1 MSMKKLL
8 ALVALVLGVVSC
20 QTESDGID
28 VSLGGEVDALV
39 NVTIP
44 ETRSNSALG
53 AFDNVDFTLYSV
65 RYILDVYYEGTRIE
79 RMVNYTDTSSTSFG
93 VRLAPGRAY
102 KFVVWADVVEG
113 EGDLH
118 YNTSDLANI
127 TLNGDWLAMDET
139 RDAFT
144 GSIDVAN
151 YSSDSTL
158 SITLKRPFAKLRVV
172 TTDLEDLAKLGITPV
187 KARVEYTTGH
197 RASFN
202 ALTGVAGDVTIAA
215 GKTHQFDIASYDD
228 AGVLFTDYF
237 FATDDVVKFNMEVM
251 EADGTRIS
259 LTEFI
264 TDIFVKRNHLTTIKG
279 RILTEANNLSVVIE
293 DAFDGSVDN
302 NVDTGEVAATV
313 NTASEFIAAITNQNI
328 DTVVLND
335 DITLNDLLTRA
346 EGDVSLN
353 VASGKNLTIDLNG
366 KCLSAYS
373 VETGKNYNMF
383 DVRGVLTVKNGT
395 MEYEHRGENMGW
407 NNSINLFNITS
418 GGVLN
423 IEGVS
428 ATNRGGSDMA
438 FVAHLNNWG
447 EATLN
452 VKDSQLSSTYIA
464 VRVFNSGYDM
474 NNVTIY
480 DSVLNGR
487 NCFWVHNY
495 TLAGDAVGTDATLNI
510 DIFNQTNTFEYTG
523 KAPVLY
529 GFADPIY
536 YDENGNVVAISQQE

>member
-1 MSMKKLL
+1 
-8 ALVALVLGVVSC
+8 
-20 QTESDGID
+20 
-28 VSLGGEVDALV
+28 
-39 NVTIP
+39 
-44 ETRSNSALG
+44 
-53 AFDNVDFTLYSV
+53 
-65 RYILDVYYEGTRIE
+65 
-79 RMVNYTDTSSTSFG
+79 
-93 VRLAPGRAY
+93 
-102 KFVVWADVVEG
+102 
-113 EGDLH
+113 
-118 YNTSDLANI
+118 
-127 TLNGDWLAMDET
+127 
-139 RDAFT
+139 
-144 GSIDVAN
+144 
-151 YSSDSTL
+151 
-158 SITLKRPFAKLRVV
+158 
-172 TTDLEDLAKLGITPV
+172 
-187 KARVEYTTGH
+187 
-197 RASFN
+197 
-202 ALTGVAGDVTIAA
+202 
-215 GKTHQFDIASYDD
+215 
-228 AGVLFTDYF
+228 
-237 FATDDVVKFNMEVM
+237 
-251 EADGTRIS
+251 
-259 LTEFI
+259 
-264 TDIFVKRNHLTTIKG
+264 
-279 RILTEANNLSVVIE
+279 
-293 DAFDGSVDN
+293 
-302 NVDTGEVAATV
+302 
-313 NTASEFIAAITNQNI
+313 
-328 DTVVLND
+328 
-335 DITLNDLLTRA
+335 
-346 EGDVSLN
+346 
-353 VASGKNLTIDLNG
+353 
-366 KCLSAYS
+366 
-373 VETGKNYNMF
+373 MF

-487 NCFWVHNY
+487 YCFWVHNY